1 MDKKI
6 ELDDVELSDV
16 RYLKIIEGIDEI
28 AKATFTIPTQTLVG
42 SEDIKISADVGN
54 GYKRRFWGNI
64 TSHIETEYNEI
75 EIEAESKEALF
86 KGENVPYTEVAYT
99 SKTGDW
105 IIKQLLL
112 DFTSWC
118 DTSALA
124 VLDTIGYVHFVEGNI
139 LDALTEIAEMCNKY
153 WFWESETGEIHY
165 VASGDLTSGTTI
177 NTIYISEEDWI
188 DDETEILNMIHIKG
202 GHVDGNPS
210 NALVIKIAWDG
221 ESEQKYERREYT
233 YACEEMINE
242 STAQKLA
249 DGLLALHKDPIETG
263 EAYDVPYDELLKV
276 GRTVPISQ
284 TLHDGTYLI
293 KTIEIDYE
301 YETMNI
307 QFSEMPWILSHEI
320 RDMQKELAILKR
332 NAINTYES
340 GKPILIKKEI
350 LKRGSSVS
358 LTETFN
364 TEMTFPVT
372 FPGTF
377 GGLSLISDSVHKRD

>member
-1 MDKKI
+1 MDIKV
-6 ELDDVELSDV
+6 ELEDVELSDV
-16 RYLKIIEGIDEI
+16 RYLKIMEGIDEI

-42 SEDIKISADVGN
+42 SEDIKISADIGN

-64 TSHIETEYNEI
+64 TSHIEGEYNEI

-86 KGENVPYTEVAYT
+86 KGENVPYTEIAYT

-105 IIKQLLL
+105 IVKQLVL
-112 DFTSWC
+112 DFLDWC

-124 VLDTIGYVHFVEGNI
+124 VLDTIAYVHFVEGNI

-153 WFWESETGEIHY
+153 WFWEPEDGKIRF

-177 NTIYISEEDWI
+177 NTEYISEEDWI
-188 DDETEILNMIHIKG
+188 EDETQIKNMIHIKG

-221 ESEQKYERREYT
+221 ESDQQYKRREYT
-233 YACEEMINE
+233 HADEKIINE

-249 DGLLALHKDPIETG
+249 DGLLALYKDPIETG
-263 EAYDVPYDELLKV
+263 EAYDVPYDEKLQV

-293 KTIEIDYE
+293 KTVEIDYE

-307 QFSEMPWILSHEI
+307 QFSEMPWMLSHEI

-340 GKPILIKKEI
+340 GKPILIKKEL
-350 LKRGSSVS
+350 LKRGSSVTV
-358 LTETFN
+358 TETFN
-364 TEMTFPVT
+364 DEMTFPVT

-377 GGLSLISDSVHKRD
+377 GGLSLISDSIHKRD